1 MRGRIMI
8 VEDDLGL
15 RNLYAT
21 VLARAGYEVLALQDI
36 AKATQKIVEEAP
48 DVIVIDQNL
57 SGFMGTDIIRTVRQ
71 QATRQ
76 PRIVMITS
84 KPSDVS
90 DDDSMMIDI
99 MLHKSTTN
107 EQLIA
112 VIDEFHERDD
122 RSKVRV
128 N

>member
-84 KPSDVS
+84 KPSDVT

-107 EQLIA
+107 EQLVA